1 MAGLAQRGEKNPGPR
16 TGSAQRRRATPL
28 SLVIARYFAY
38 VIVALAFVWVV
49 AFTAF
54 SMTMNAGLVYP
65 ANYGPSHDDGVAAAV
80 REAGLVD
87 DGLVPAAYRYVWL
100 DDGSLIATDGDEH
113 GVVAAIDAVEGLG
126 GEGSL
131 AATDEVRSIGR
142 DGTTYSVFALGDGSV
157 CVLTSTYMPQY
168 VTRGLRDALP
178 NPQDLMLVA
187 GCALSVGAV
196 ALVARRAARVI
207 SRKMAPLTEAAERIA
222 REELDFA
229 VEGSNVREVDDVLSA
244 MERMRASLAESLEAR
259 WRSERAAREQ
269 VAALAHDLKT
279 PLTVVRANA
288 DLLSEE
294 AAEIGAAGEGLAE
307 SARAVAEGAA
317 QLDGY
322 VGLLVEASRGE
333 AGEVRSLRTGAR
345 DLAARLADSAGRLA
359 AARDVSLAV
368 ERDVAED
375 AVLLAD
381 VAAVERA
388 ASNLVGNAC
397 DHAAGRVTLALREE
411 GGALVVAVGD
421 DGPGFSP
428 AALEHARERLW
439 RDDASRGGARG
450 HYGLGLAIADEVA
463 RAHGGSLELS
473 NAPAGGAVATL
484 RLPLA

>member
-1 MAGLAQRGEKNPGPR
+1 MAGLAQRGEKNPCPR
-16 TGSAQRRRATPL
+16 TDSAQRRRATPL

-65 ANYGPSHDDGVAAAV
+65 ANYGPSHDDEVAAAV
-80 REAGLVD
+80 REAGRVD

-113 GVVAAIDAVEGLG
+113 GVVAAIDAVEELG

-142 DGTTYSVFALGDGSV
+142 DGTTYSVFALEDGSV

-359 AARDVSLAV
+359 AARDVS
-368 ERDVAED
+368 
-375 AVLLAD
+375 
-381 VAAVERA
+381 
-388 ASNLVGNAC
+388 
-397 DHAAGRVTLALREE
+397 
-411 GGALVVAVGD
+411 
-421 DGPGFSP
+421 
-428 AALEHARERLW
+428 
-439 RDDASRGGARG
+439 
-450 HYGLGLAIADEVA
+450 
-463 RAHGGSLELS
+463 
-473 NAPAGGAVATL
+473 
-484 RLPLA
+484 